1 MHIVNPSGFIL
12 FQLFSPKSEKELFA
26 FGKRLLFNFMKVKVI
41 PMKKMIFC
49 MIMAGL
55 LCFTA
60 CGKKTDSFK
69 NEPQSKSFFAMD
81 TYMTITA
88 YGENAETALNQAEE
102 RVTELEKMWS
112 VTDENSEIYAVNHS
126 GGATVAISDETAE
139 LLDFSLDIS
148 KVTDGALECTMYPIL
163 TEWGFTTSDYKIPN
177 DEKISALLKNTGYE
191 KVQLDGNSVAIPE
204 NMQIDLGAVGKGY
217 TGDLITEVLK
227 ENGIDSALLDL
238 GGNIQ
243 TIGTKPDG
251 TDWKLGLRSP
261 FDEGS
266 FATLEV
272 SDCAVIT
279 SGGYERYFIGDDG
292 ETYWHILD
300 PSTGKPAHSGLVS
313 VTIVGKEGRLCDA
326 LSTSLFVM
334 GLDKATKLWKQRDDF
349 EMVLVTEDG
358 KIYLTEGMEN
368 EFDLNEMYGNLQVE
382 VIRR

>member
-1 MHIVNPSGFIL
+1 MRKKYICGLMIIS
-12 FQLFSPKSEKELFA
+12 
-26 FGKRLLFNFMKVKVI
+26 LL
-41 PMKKMIFC
+41 
-49 MIMAGL
+49 L
-55 LCFTA
+55 TA
-60 CGKKTDSFK
+60 CGNKSV
-69 NEPQSKSFFAMD
+69 QSKSENKSFFAMD
-81 TYMTITA
+81 TYMSITA

-102 RVTELEKMWS
+102 RVAELEKMWS
-112 VTDENSEIYAVNHS
+112 VTKENSEIYAINHS
-126 GGATVAISDETAE
+126 NGESVAVSPETAE

-148 KVTDGALECTMYPIL
+148 KITEGALDCTMYPVL
-163 TEWGFTTSDYKIPN
+163 TEWGFTTGNYKIPT
-177 DEKISALLKNTGYE
+177 DQKISELLENTGYE
-191 KVQLDGNSVAIPE
+191 KIDLNENSVTVPE

-217 TGDLITEVLK
+217 TGDLIADILQ
-227 ENGIDSALLDL
+227 ENGIKSALLDL

-279 SGGYERYFIGDDG
+279 SGGYERYFTGDDG

-300 PSTGKPAHSGLVS
+300 PATGKPAHSGLVS

-334 GLDKATKLWKQRDDF
+334 GLDKATELWKQRDDF
-349 EMVLVTEDG
+349 EMFLVSEEG
-358 KIYLTEGMEN
+358 EIYLTEGIEDK
-368 EFDLNEMYGNLQVE
+368 FSLNPIYGNLQTE
-382 VIRR
+382 IIYR

>member
-1 MHIVNPSGFIL
+1 MANDSF
-12 FQLFSPKSEKELFA
+12 
-26 FGKRLLFNFMKVKVI
+26 FNSMKVKVI
-41 PMKKMIFC
+41 PMKKLIVC

-60 CGKKTDSFK
+60 CEKKIDFSQ
-69 NEPQSKSFFAMD
+69 NGPQSKSFFAMD

-88 YGENAETALNQAEE
+88 YGENTESVLNQAEE

-112 VTDENSEIYAVNHS
+112 VTDENSEIYAINHS
-126 GGATVAISDETAE
+126 GGTIVTVSPETAE
-139 LLDFSLDIS
+139 LLDFSLNIS
-148 KVTDGALECTMYPIL
+148 KITGGALDCTMYSVL
-163 TEWGFTTSDYKIPN
+163 TEWGFTTGNYKIPT
-177 DEKISALLKNTGYE
+177 DEKISELLENTGYE
-191 KVQLDGNSVAIPE
+191 KIDLNENNVTVPK

-217 TGDLITEVLK
+217 TGDLIVDILQ
-227 ENGIDSALLDL
+227 ENGVESALLDL

-243 TIGTKPDG
+243 TIGTKLDG

-266 FATLEV
+266 FATLEI

-279 SGGYERYFIGDDG
+279 SGGYERYFVGDDG
-292 ETYWHILD
+292 KTYWHILN
-300 PSTGKPAHSGLVS
+300 PETGKPAHSGLVS

-334 GLDKATKLWKQRDDF
+334 GLDKATELWKQRDNF
-349 EMVLVTEDG
+349 EMVLVSEEG
-358 KIYLTEGMEN
+358 KIYLTESLEDN
-368 EFDLNEMYGNLQVE
+368 FSLNQMYGNLQTE